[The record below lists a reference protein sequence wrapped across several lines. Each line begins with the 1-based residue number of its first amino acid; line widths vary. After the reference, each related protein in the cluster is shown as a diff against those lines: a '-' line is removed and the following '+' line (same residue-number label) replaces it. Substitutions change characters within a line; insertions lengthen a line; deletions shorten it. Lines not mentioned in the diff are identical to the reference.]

1 MSDAIENVTTKS
13 EVEAIVKE
21 RLDVDLEEQ
30 RQVGAEQVKQ
40 RKQSVREMGGTIAR
54 DGSVSFAESGTKEGL
69 GLARF
74 AMTVAAAEKLNKPV
88 IEVAKSWATRG
99 VLGRTVKSAEHI
111 VASLESAEQKALSE
125 SIGEDGGFL
134 VPEEMAREII
144 PLLRATAVVR
154 GSGVRQMPMPS
165 GNFNQ
170 NFGNSPSEANYVGEL
185 AYIPPSQ
192 PSFGQLSLNAK
203 KLAALVPISNDL
215 LRDAVP
221 EFEPYVR
228 DDIMQVMGLREDL
241 AFLRG
246 VGSEF
251 APKGMR
257 FIAENVVAATDD
269 GGSVTVATVTN
280 DLCAALETLE
290 TSEIPGTR
298 LCWFMSPRSKY
309 YLMCQRGADDQFIWR
324 DEMLRGTL
332 MGVPF
337 RTTTQIPN
345 NLGGGTES
353 EIYLADCAELMI
365 GDSLAMTMDAF
376 PGGAYQ
382 STAGG
387 TIRAG
392 ISTDETILR
401 ALARH
406 DFGARQRGK
415 EVYVIDQVDW
425 FN

>member
-21 RLDVDLEEQ
+21 RLDVNLDEQ
-30 RQVGAEQVKQ
+30 REVGQEQVKQ
-40 RKQSVREMGGTIAR
+40 RKSAVREMGGTIAR
-54 DGSVSFAESGTKEGL
+54 DGTVSFADSNVKEGL
-69 GLARF
+69 DLARF
-74 AMTVAAAEKLNKPV
+74 ALTVAASERMKKPV
-88 IEVAKSWATRG
+88 IEVAKNWATRG
-99 VLGRTVKSAEHI
+99 VVGRSCKSAERV
-111 VASLESAEQKALSE
+111 VAALEGETKALSE

-134 VPEEMAREII
+134 VPEQMAREII

-154 GSGVRQMPMPS
+154 GSGVRQMPMPN

-170 NFGNSPSEANYVGEL
+170 NFGNSPSEANYIGEL
-185 AYIPPSQ
+185 EYIPVSQ

-203 KLAALVPISNDL
+203 KLAALVPMSNDL

-228 DDIMQVMGLREDL
+228 DDIMQVMALREDL
-241 AFLRG
+241 AFLRS

-251 APKGMR
+251 SPKGMR
-257 FIAENVVAATDD
+257 YIAENVVAATDD
-269 GGSVTVATVTN
+269 GGSITVATVTN

-290 TSEIPGTR
+290 TLEIPGTR
-298 LCWFMSPRSKY
+298 LCWFFSPRTKY
-309 YLMCQRGADDQFIWR
+309 FLMCQRGSDDQYIWR

-345 NLGGGTES
+345 DLGGGTES

-382 STAGG
+382 TNSGG

-392 ISTDETILR
+392 ISTDETVLR
-401 ALARH
+401 AIARH